1 MVTPDLVSSIRRKM
15 DRGSS
20 PEQIRESLTLK
31 GWDSADIEKALRLAV
46 GPSKPAVALS
56 AMVPVHT
63 LGPVQQAP
71 LLAWLFRV
79 GFAGVFL
86 VNSIVAIVD
95 PGGFVKLMQSSFMG
109 AFIQDFQ
116 PFVGL
121 IAVNDFTLGLLILS
135 GRWQSYVLAWSGV
148 WLLAVTLIKLSSL
161 IH

>member
-1 MVTPDLVSSIRRKM
+1 MVTPDLISSIRRKM

-20 PEQIRESLTLK
+20 PDQIRESLSLK
-31 GWDSADIEKALRLAV
+31 GWDNADIERALRLAL
-46 GPSKPAVALS
+46 GPKGSVALS
-56 AMVPVHT
+56 AMVPVQT
-63 LGPVQQAP
+63 LGVEQGP

-95 PGGFVKLMQSSFMG
+95 PSGFVKLMQSSFMG
-109 AFIQDFQ
+109 AFIHDFQ

-135 GRWQSYVLAWSGV
+135 GRWQNYVLAWSGL